1 MFDYA
6 QDMGKETREAILE
19 AAEALFAEHGFRGTS
34 LRAITQAAGVN
45 LAAVNYHFGSKQAL
59 VEAVFAR
66 RIEPMNRERLARLQR
81 WEAAGGGDLEGLI
94 DAFAGPP
101 LELAGE
107 PRGARFVRLL
117 GRSYTEPDER
127 LQAAIRGMYEP
138 VIERFKQAF
147 ARALPHLPAPEL
159 YWRLHFLVGLLAYLM
174 SGADLMRLIASCRL
188 CDPLDVEALKGRL
201 QRFVA
206 AGLRAP
212 VPREQGAV
220 PAVRRDG

>member
-6 QDMGKETREAILE
+6 PYMGRDTREAVLE
-19 AAEALFAEHGFRGTS
+19 AAERLFAENGFRRTT
-34 LRAITQAAGVN
+34 LRAITRAAGVN

-66 RIEPMNRERLARLQR
+66 RIRPMNQERLRRLAA
-81 WEAAGGGDLEGLI
+81 WESAGDGDLEGLI

-101 LELAGE
+101 LELATRPG
-107 PRGARFVRLL
+107 GAVFVRLL

-127 LQAAIRGMYEP
+127 LQAALRDLYEP

-147 ARALPHLPAPEL
+147 ARALPELPAPEL

-174 SGADLMRLIASCRL
+174 SGADFMRLIASCRL
-188 CDPLDVEALKGRL
+188 CDPLDTESLKARL
-201 QRFVA
+201 RGFVA

-212 VPREQGAV
+212 A
-220 PAVRRDG
+220 PAEVDHG